1 MASEFETV
9 RTRILTGSGSSTPT
23 RRPSLPTIAPL
34 TPFHRKPPPPENTAS
49 PLTNPNFITLL
60 ITHLSNLS
68 TTRIS
73 QGFLHLHPSPIHT
86 PLYLPSPLPYYTHLT
101 DLLRRIDINLSTI
114 PHSKLQRFFSH
125 LLSRQIHCSNLLSN
139 TGTDYSTTQR
149 ISTSIF
155 TSTGITELNLPH
167 TKQYTSEINYVTSHS
182 LTQRERIS
190 SHHHPTD
197 FGTVLKGRD
206 DVYNYAKALVHFLTT
221 LISPG
226 GELTQDLIK
235 QTHRILVTDNP
246 VIDSKPWDQYGGW
259 YRDYRLL
266 TPTDP
271 IPHSQTASST
281 SFSSHPS
288 TVSHTNKNSP
298 PTPRRSSSIYTFN
311 QPDFRR
317 TSSIYSLP
325 PEDYTPRRLSSY
337 SGSISTPSSL
347 ATSPTS
353 PRRGSSLYYPITPI
367 TELCEE
373 EEKAEEELESPSS
386 QKHQIKDEELFPSLS
401 HQQQQSIPDLRAR
414 RESIDPRA
422 VSMYMSKLI
431 STYHA
436 QLAMDRS
443 TSTDPNQRNIEDMLR
458 EQEEEE
464 TISDPFALSA
474 WLVTEFMHIHPFITA
489 NEEMSRIILSGVLMK
504 ELGIV
509 LVLGDPEDG
518 EGGREE
524 YLGIMERCEER
535 HRENG
540 QEGYGESYAEFA
552 ALVVRKAVEGV
563 EKIATMV
570 GRS

>member
-9 RTRILTGSGSSTPT
+9 RTRILTSSGSSTPT

-34 TPFHRKPPPPENTAS
+34 TPFHHNPPPPENSTS

-114 PHSKLQRFFSH
+114 PHTKLQRFFSH

-167 TKQYTSEINYVTSHS
+167 TEQYTSEINYITSHS
-182 LTQRERIS
+182 FTQRERS
-190 SHHHPTD
+190 NSNHHSTD

-206 DVYNYAKALVHFLTT
+206 DVYNYTKALVHFVTS

-271 IPHSQTASST
+271 IPHAHSQTASST
-281 SFSSHPS
+281 SFSSHLNS
-288 TVSHTNKNSP
+288 SSNTNNNSP

-317 TSSIYSLP
+317 TSSICSLP
-325 PEDYTPRRLSSY
+325 PENYTPRRLSSY
-337 SGSISTPSSL
+337 SSSISTPSSL

-353 PRRGSSLYYPITPI
+353 P
-367 TELCEE
+367 
-373 EEKAEEELESPSS
+373 
-386 QKHQIKDEELFPSLS
+386 H
-401 HQQQQSIPDLRAR
+401 
-414 RESIDPRA
+414 PRA

-540 QEGYGESYAEFA
+540 QEGYAESYAEFA

-563 EKIATMV
+563 EEIATMV

>member
-34 TPFHRKPPPPENTAS
+34 TPFHHNPPPPENPTS

-114 PHSKLQRFFSH
+114 PHTKLQRFFSH

-167 TKQYTSEINYVTSHS
+167 TKQYTSEINYITSYS
-182 LTQRERIS
+182 FTQ
-190 SHHHPTD
+190 
-197 FGTVLKGRD
+197 
-206 DVYNYAKALVHFLTT
+206 Y
-221 LISPG
+221 
-226 GELTQDLIK
+226 
-235 QTHRILVTDNP
+235 
-246 VIDSKPWDQYGGW
+246 SKPWDQYGGW

-271 IPHSQTASST
+271 IPHAHSQTASST
-281 SFSSHPS
+281 SFSSHLNS
-288 TVSHTNKNSP
+288 ASNTNNNSP

-325 PEDYTPRRLSSY
+325 PENYTPRRLSSY
-337 SGSISTPSSL
+337 SSSISTPSSL

-373 EEKAEEELESPSS
+373 EEKAAEEELESPSS
-386 QKHQIKDEELFPSLS
+386 QKHQIKDEELFPSLP
-401 HQQQQSIPDLRAR
+401 HQEQSIPDLRPR

-422 VSMYMSKLI
+422 VSVYMSKLI

-540 QEGYGESYAEFA
+540 QEGYAESYAEFA

-563 EKIATMV
+563 EEIATMV